1 MLKVFDVGHGQC
13 ILFITPNGRVVL
25 IDCTHHPV
33 TGWHPAQALSAMGIR
48 HVDALVVSN
57 FDEDHARGLRQL
69 YAHGISHGPIWT
81 NWRVTPADI
90 RRIKNDLGDGIETLL
105 CALDHGWGS
114 TCGAPDAPWL
124 GCHIFRTW
132 ALSQSDYWP
141 YHADTNALSVVTEIK
156 VSGVGIMIGGDMP
169 ASGWRLLLRY
179 PEFRTAVATTDILV
193 ASHHGREDGCCDD
206 LFVTGWRP
214 RVVIMSD
221 ERQGH
226 GTQDT
231 GQYYRQRSLGLT
243 FGDRETRHVL
253 TTDRHGAIGISFPYF
268 GYYRVQISRGFRQAL
283 PATPANRLRQPRG
296 LLGITAQPR
305 GFLLQ

>member
-1 MLKVFDVGHGQC
+1 MLKVFDVGHGQS

-25 IDCTHHPV
+25 IDCAHHPV
-33 TGWHPAQALSAMGIR
+33 TGWHPTQALSAMGIR

-69 YAHGISHGPIWT
+69 YARGISHGPIWT

-141 YHADTNALSVVTEIK
+141 YDADTNALSVVTEIK

-179 PEFRTAVATTDILV
+179 PRVPNCRGDDRHFCRIPPRPGGRLLRRPFRHRLAPARGDHVGPTAGAR
-193 ASHHGREDGCCDD
+193 H
-206 LFVTGWRP
+206 P
-214 RVVIMSD
+214 
-221 ERQGH
+221 GH
-226 GTQDT
+226 GP
-231 GQYYRQRSLGLT
+231 
-243 FGDRETRHVL
+243 VL
-253 TTDRHGAIGISFPYF
+253 S
-268 GYYRVQISRGFRQAL
+268 
-283 PATPANRLRQPRG
+283 PAFAWSDVRRWRNPPR
-296 LLGITAQPR
+296 ADH
-305 GFLLQ
+305 